1 MKADGTP
8 CHLVTQIGKGPL
20 DPPIAPIPVLCCQ
33 SDDQLFNLAL
43 SSRPSWATILAPVVL
58 LGDQLP
64 VPGQESFRSD
74 DGGDFPQDATAKHF
88 GLGRQATA
96 LVVVQTETL
105 VAELLSQH
113 SVLFTE
119 IIDGVALLLTQPSGD
134 RNQQQSKRIEGLAH
148 GVRIASKTIV
158 MNSAACT
165 I

>member
-1 MKADGTP
+1 
-8 CHLVTQIGKGPL
+8 
-20 DPPIAPIPVLCCQ
+20 
-33 SDDQLFNLAL
+33 
-43 SSRPSWATILAPVVL
+43 
-58 LGDQLP
+58 
-64 VPGQESFRSD
+64 VPAQESFRRNEV
-74 DGGDFPQDATAKHF
+74 GNFPQDATAKHL

-113 SVLFTE
+113 PVLFTE

-148 GVRIASKTIV
+148 GARIAAKTIV
-158 MNSAACT
+158 TNSATYT